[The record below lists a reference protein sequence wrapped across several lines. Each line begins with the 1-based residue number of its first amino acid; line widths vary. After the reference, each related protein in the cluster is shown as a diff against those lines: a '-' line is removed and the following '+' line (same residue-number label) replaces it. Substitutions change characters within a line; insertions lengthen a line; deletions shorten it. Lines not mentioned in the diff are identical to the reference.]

1 MPLRVLAQRSL
12 TGASVAR
19 GLVFA
24 GMFTNF
30 FVGALYLQHIQGF
43 SAIQTGLGFLPTTL
57 AIGVL
62 SGAGISAR
70 LMARVGP
77 RALAVVGLSVLA
89 SGLVLLSQAGMH
101 TSYFPMLFIAYLL
114 LGVGAGTGLLPLLT
128 IAMSEVTP
136 ADAGLASGFSNV
148 TMQVGGALG
157 LAALGTISTDHAR
170 ALFAEGNPLPVAL
183 TGGYQLGFV
192 LAAVAVVAG
201 LAIVVTV
208 IRSTRPAQAPAVR
221 ELEAEAAQE
230 EVA

>member
-1 MPLRVLAQRSL
+1 
-12 TGASVAR
+12 
-19 GLVFA
+19 
-24 GMFTNF
+24 
-30 FVGALYLQHIQGF
+30 
-43 SAIQTGLGFLPTTL
+43 
-57 AIGVL
+57 
-62 SGAGISAR
+62 
-70 LMARVGP
+70 
-77 RALAVVGLSVLA
+77 
-89 SGLVLLSQAGMH
+89 MH
-101 TSYFPMLFIAYLL
+101 TAYFPTLFIAYLL
-114 LGVGAGTGLLPLLT
+114 LGVGGGTGFLPLLT

-208 IRSTRPAQAPAVR
+208 IRSTRPSQAPAVP
-221 ELEAEAAQE
+221 ESEAEAAQE